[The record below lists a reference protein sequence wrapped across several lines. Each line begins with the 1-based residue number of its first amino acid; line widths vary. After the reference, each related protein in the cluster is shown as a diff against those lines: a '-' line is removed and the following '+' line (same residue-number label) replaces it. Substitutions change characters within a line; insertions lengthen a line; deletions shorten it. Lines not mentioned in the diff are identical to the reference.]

1 MAFSLDVKKELS
13 QIKNLANKEEVN
25 YELMGY
31 FISNN
36 ISCVDKKIKYSTENE
51 YNIDRFSK
59 LLKNINFNNFD
70 ISVLGKSFIITFR
83 EKDFFD
89 VLEKKNINQFNLDMF
104 SYLRYIFEKINSEK
118 NIELI
123 KSFIRGVFLGSGSIN
138 NPENTYHMEIYIKN
152 REVLEKLFDIVQ
164 KYNLN
169 LKKSEQFLYIKDG
182 EEISKFLAFIGANK
196 SVLKFEEI
204 RVQKYMNNK
213 VNRLVNCKTA
223 NLNKVLNASIEQ
235 IDAIN
240 KLKKNGKFEK
250 LDESL
255 KEIANLRIDYPD
267 LSLIELGQKLK
278 SPLGKSGVNY
288 RMKKIIQISK
298 IYW

>member
-223 NLNKVLNASIEQ
+223 NLNKVINASIEQ

-298 IYW
+298 IY

>member
-1 MAFSLDVKKELS
+1 
-13 QIKNLANKEEVN
+13 
-25 YELMGY
+25 
-31 FISNN
+31 
-36 ISCVDKKIKYSTENE
+36 
-51 YNIDRFSK
+51 
-59 LLKNINFNNFD
+59 
-70 ISVLGKSFIITFR
+70 
-83 EKDFFD
+83 
-89 VLEKKNINQFNLDMF
+89 MF

-298 IYW
+298 IY

>member
-123 KSFIRGVFLGSGSIN
+123 KSFIRGIFLGSGSIN

-298 IYW
+298 IY

>member
-298 IYW
+298 IY

>member
-1 MAFSLDVKKELS
+1 MSFSLEVKKELS
-13 QIKNLANKEEVN
+13 QIKNLANKEEVK

-36 ISCVDKKIKYSTENE
+36 ILIDNKKIKYSTENE

-59 LLKNINFNNFD
+59 LLRNMNLQKFD
-70 ISVLGKSFIITFR
+70 ICVQGKVYIISFSY
-83 EKDFFD
+83 KDFELVDKFQ
-89 VLEKKNINQFNLDMF
+89 ECNIF
-104 SYLRYIFEKINSEK
+104 SQVNYLVQVQKHDFVRA
-118 NIELI
+118 
-123 KSFIRGVFLGSGSIN
+123 FIRGVFLGSGSIN
-138 NPENTYHMEIYIKN
+138 NPENTYHLEISLSSVKKMDFII
-152 REVLEKLFDIVQ
+152 EVLKYYDI
-164 KYNLN
+164 N
-169 LKKSEQFLYIKDG
+169 LKQTENYLYIKDG

-223 NLNKVLNASIEQ
+223 NLNKTLNASVEQ

-240 KLKKNGKFEK
+240 KLKKIGEFQK

-255 KEIANLRIDYPD
+255 KEIANLRLQFPD
-267 LSLIELGQKLK
+267 ISLVELGQKLK
-278 SPLGKSGVNY
+278 NPLGKSGVNY
-288 RMKKIIQISK
+288 RLKKIIQISK
-298 IYW
+298 SY

>member
-123 KSFIRGVFLGSGSIN
+123 KSFIRGGFLGSGSIN

>member
-123 KSFIRGVFLGSGSIN
+123 KSFIRGGFLGSGSIN

-298 IYW
+298 IY

>member
-1 MAFSLDVKKELS
+1 MSFSLEVKKELS
-13 QIKNLANKEEVN
+13 QIKNLANKEEVK

-36 ISCVDKKIKYSTENE
+36 ILIDNKKIKYSTENE

-59 LLKNINFNNFD
+59 LLRNMNLQKFD
-70 ISVLGKSFIITFR
+70 ICVQGKVYIISFSY
-83 EKDFFD
+83 KDFELVDKFQ
-89 VLEKKNINQFNLDMF
+89 ECNIF
-104 SYLRYIFEKINSEK
+104 SQVNYLVQVQKHDFVRA
-118 NIELI
+118 
-123 KSFIRGVFLGSGSIN
+123 FIRGVFLGSGSIN
-138 NPENTYHMEIYIKN
+138 NPENTYHLEISLSSVKKMDFII
-152 REVLEKLFDIVQ
+152 EVLKNYDI
-164 KYNLN
+164 Y
-169 LKKSEQFLYIKDG
+169 LKQTENYLYIKDG

-223 NLNKVLNASIEQ
+223 NLNKTLNASVEQ

-240 KLKKNGKFEK
+240 KLKKIGEFQK

-255 KEIANLRIDYPD
+255 KEIANLRLQFPD
-267 LSLIELGQKLK
+267 ISLVELGQKLK
-278 SPLGKSGVNY
+278 NPLGKSGVNY
-288 RMKKIIQISK
+288 RLKKIIQISK
-298 IYW
+298 SY